1 MLSAKGQ
8 YDKEVWEMKL
18 WDGSLFLII
27 WAAALVATAV
37 YVIYLW
43 RYPHRRV
50 KSKERTEEPLI
61 LIRNAVVRDKS
72 VELMRTGTSKDPGHY
87 LSHRVLFRFDDGTE
101 EWLQVLLE
109 HYEAISVGVRDKLV
123 TQNGKF
129 LDFGGRFGEN
139 IP

>member
-1 MLSAKGQ
+1 M
-8 YDKEVWEMKL
+8 EP

-27 WAAALVATAV
+27 WAAALAATAV

-43 RYPHRRV
+43 RHPQPRRSR
-50 KSKERTEEPLI
+50 SKEQAEEPLI

-72 VELMRTGTSKDPGHY
+72 VELIRIGTSKEPGHY

-101 EWLQVLLE
+101 EWLQVLPE
-109 HYEAISVGVRDKLV
+109 HYEAIPVGVRDELI
-123 TQNGKF
+123 TQNGIF